1 MNIIF
6 VAAIVGWSL
15 IVPPLSQ
22 NNQVVEKNAP
32 LARWE
37 KVGTYDTAAAC
48 NKELDKL
55 TAVLAG
61 NVILSP
67 IQRRVLAGKCIVA
80 DDPRIHSDNFEAY

>member
-1 MNIIF
+1 MNVIL
-6 VAAIVGWSL
+6 AAAVVGFSL

-22 NNQVVEKNAP
+22 NNQVVDKNAP

-37 KVGTYDTAAAC
+37 IIGTYDTAAAC

-61 NVILSP
+61 NVTYTP
-67 IQRRVLAGKCIVA
+67 IQSRVLAGKCIVA